1 MQDLTK
7 RINQIQTENKIW
19 FLYLFLIF
27 LSLKANSFEIDYFKT
42 NNQSSKET
50 YRQMNLIVFIVL
62 IFVYAYFEED
72 AIESFFEKDKSKEK
86 EKYDALILV
95 ASTLVFISGFI
106 FLYIILSDEN
116 LEEEIAF
123 S

>member
-72 AIESFFEKDKSKEK
+72 AIKSFFEKDKSKEK